1 MAGSDTNAYIPES
14 GITKPHFE
22 AFQKV
27 ANETGL
33 IIVVRNT
40 NRASTPLI
48 ELDCP
53 AKPLEIKFHV
63 SSSTGVVTASG
74 AAEIKTAHDA
84 GYYVVDADR
93 IARREFWDKFNG
105 RQVKQ
110 ELKLDNVFWKLE
122 PGQLIDGK
130 LKKPLV
136 ADYDVMG
143 VIDPKNPGQNI
154 VTVSNNGVTVK
165 DAISPMVRRVADLL
179 NQLFGRRRVMHGAQD
194 QFAGFRGGATAFFP
208 QRQFPNRQPL
218 FMPDELAVE
227 VFYDAINRQTRVG
240 VYASRHLNAVQ
251 GGVRRVPARSFVS
264 RLKGGIQ
271 TAARDQNAMAV
282 LGQMI
287 GVGIQWLG
295 DIATRRR
302 IQEEIETKHA
312 ETIAQALA
320 NGEGVLVIILMQ
332 EWERPD
338 FNGMRA
344 RGFLAVYLE
353 AGPTQEAAMQAWHQP
368 SITVGPAKGWRTF
381 EQYLWIDPTL

>member
-1 MAGSDTNAYIPES
+1 
-14 GITKPHFE
+14 
-22 AFQKV
+22 V
-27 ANETGL
+27 
-33 IIVVRNT
+33 
-40 NRASTPLI
+40 
-48 ELDCP
+48 
-53 AKPLEIKFHV
+53 
-63 SSSTGVVTASG
+63 
-74 AAEIKTAHDA
+74 
-84 GYYVVDADR
+84 
-93 IARREFWDKFNG
+93 
-105 RQVKQ
+105 
-110 ELKLDNVFWKLE
+110 LKLDNVFWKLE

-136 ADYDVMG
+136 ADYDIMG

-165 DAISPMVRRVADLL
+165 DAISPMVRMVKDLL

-227 VFYDAINRQTRVG
+227 VFYDAIKRQTRVG

-251 GGVRRVPARSFVS
+251 GGVRRVPARSF
-264 RLKGGIQ
+264 
-271 TAARDQNAMAV
+271 A
-282 LGQMI
+282 MI

-312 ETIAQALA
+312 DTIAQTLA
-320 NGEGVLVIILMQ
+320 RGEGVLVIILMQ

-344 RGFLAVYLE
+344 RGLLAVYLE

-368 SITVGPAKGWRTF
+368 SITIGPAKGWRTF